1 MADGSILDA
10 LDALK
15 KLEESLK
22 SRDAEFREREAAL
35 QEHGSKIEE
44 DRRGLHQE
52 RTSPPDE
59 RGLPVGRVKRM
70 RARGQELGQRE
81 KGIVG
86 PEEEFE
92 ATRPQVLAQ
101 ENSPV

>member
-44 DRRGLHQE
+44 DRRGLDPA
-52 RTSPPDE
+52 RTSLPDG
-59 RGLPVGRVKRM
+59 RGLLGCRGKEMSPRPKGDEQGEK
-70 RARGQELGQRE
+70 AAAGRGQAFRAPRQ
-81 KGIVG
+81 
-86 PEEEFE
+86 
-92 ATRPQVLAQ
+92 QVA
-101 ENSPV
+101 

>member
-44 DRRGLHQE
+44 DRRGPHQG
-52 RTSPPDE
+52 RAPPPGE
-59 RGLPVGRVKRM
+59 RGFALRRGEGKRAPGKEIGERETADAGRGEGIGGTR
-70 RARGQELGQRE
+70 Q
-81 KGIVG
+81 KGV
-86 PEEEFE
+86 
-92 ATRPQVLAQ
+92 RQ
-101 ENSPV
+101 ENPL

>member
-44 DRRGLHQE
+44 DRRGLDQE
-52 RTSPPDE
+52 RTSLAGE
-59 RGLPVGRVKRM
+59 RGSVVGRGKGKR
-70 RARGQELGQRE
+70 APEKELEQSERGVADPEPGVEGTRE
-81 KGIVG
+81 HG
-86 PEEEFE
+86 
-92 ATRPQVLAQ
+92 LAQ
-101 ENSPV
+101 EKSLV